1 MMEGILASALVSAP
15 QVFNKVQNFVEAL
28 VQVKPTFSFVVP
40 SAEYICRPNL
50 EKLLLDIYESKQSF
64 VNKGIYHVVFGA
76 EGVGKSTTIIRV
88 FEGKE
93 GVIAVNVS
101 QGDTAQ
107 SVFEKISRACGIP
120 KLDDE
125 ISLKDFDLALSLA
138 STKLGDGKRIAIVLE
153 VERGGDI
160 NDARGVLA
168 SVKQIAKLCA
178 QSANV
183 IIVLS
188 EANAVLGFCD
198 DDRQEFL
205 WFGGMEESE
214 AYALFDLVM
223 KERKIDNNELKTFF
237 DAVGTHP
244 LHLQLLARA
253 IMRNETV
260 ENFTNGVISK
270 AFDDLAAFSHKS
282 ILEKLKESPNGVKVH
297 VFEGVEENGVN
308 LAQPKAVA
316 AAMKNSR
323 AIIYHRPSGEY
334 RLFSKAHA
342 TALNTKPWKKSR
354 LE

>member
-1 MMEGILASALVSAP
+1 MERKVASALFSAP
-15 QVFNKVQNFVEAL
+15 QGLMKVQSLVEDL
-28 VQVKPTFSFVVP
+28 IRVKPKFSFVVP
-40 SAEYICRPNL
+40 SAEYIPRPQL
-50 EKLLLDIYESKQSF
+50 EKRLLDIYESKQTF
-64 VNKGIYHVVFGA
+64 VNRGIYHVVFGA

-138 STKLGDGKRIAIVLE
+138 SSRLGNDKRIAIILE
-153 VERGGDI
+153 VERCGDI
-160 NDARGVLA
+160 TDARGVLA
-168 SVKQIAKLCA
+168 IAKLCA

-188 EANAVLGFCD
+188 EANAVPGFCD
-198 DDRQEFL
+198 DDRQEYI
-205 WFGGMEESE
+205 WFGGMEETE
-214 AYALFDLVM
+214 AYALFDLMM
-223 KERKIDNNELKTFF
+223 KDREVDKNELKVFF

-253 IMRNETV
+253 ILRNNDTV
-260 ENFTNGVISK
+260 ENFKNEVIRK

-282 ILEKLKESPNGVKVH
+282 ILEKLRESPSGVKVH
-297 VFEGVEENGVN
+297 SFEGIVENGVN
-308 LAQPKAVA
+308 LAQPKEVA
-316 AAMKNSR
+316 KEMKNSR

-342 TALNTKPWKKSR
+342 TALKTKPSK
-354 LE
+354 